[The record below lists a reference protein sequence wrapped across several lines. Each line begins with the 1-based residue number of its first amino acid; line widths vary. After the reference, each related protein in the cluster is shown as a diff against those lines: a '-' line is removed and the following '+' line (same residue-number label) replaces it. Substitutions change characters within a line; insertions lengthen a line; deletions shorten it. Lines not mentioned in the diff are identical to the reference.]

1 MLRAFL
7 MSMVATCVVV
17 AAAGSETVAVDE
29 EVEMIER
36 ADSGSPCSREAPAV
50 MTKEAE
56 FLTDLGAGLPYRGL
70 TELEQAKL
78 ASSLQTTSGSDEN
91 KTKMT
96 EVTTDLGLG
105 RPYPGLSEGEKAK
118 LRRWLPDSHPEQLPV
133 EGPRPESPEDD
144 KLMPSS
150 MEND

>member
-1 MLRAFL
+1 MLKGFL
-7 MSMVATCVVV
+7 MSIVAVCVVV
-17 AAAGSETVAVDE
+17 AAAGSEDAAVVE
-29 EVEMIER
+29 EVEMTER
-36 ADSGSPCSREAPAV
+36 AGSGSPCSGEAPAV
-50 MTKEAE
+50 RTKEAE

-78 ASSLQTTSGSDEN
+78 VSSLQMAGGSDEN

-118 LRRWLPDSHPEQLPV
+118 LRRWLPDSQPEQSPV
-133 EGPRPESPEDD
+133 EIPKPGSSEAD